1 MIIDG
6 ENISQCI
13 LLFTALDYSGNKY
26 ADYHYPDWAN
36 FLGWLIT
43 FSSVIMIPL
52 VALVKLT
59 REEGTLA
66 ERLKKLLKP
75 SPEWGPTGPDHREFN
90 KAKSYDGKFKGKIRK
105 DIEGSNTTLLTNSSQ
120 NNINAS
126 GWLIYN

>member
-1 MIIDG
+1 MRRSDG
-6 ENISQCI
+6 NISQCI

-26 ADYHYPDWAN
+26 GGYHYPDWAN

-52 VALVKLT
+52 VALVKVA

-66 ERLKKLLKP
+66 ERLRKLLKP

-90 KAKSYDGKFKGKIRK
+90 KAKSYDGKFKAKIRK

-126 GWLIYN
+126 GGLI

>member
-1 MIIDG
+1 M
-6 ENISQCI
+6 
-13 LLFTALDYSGNKY
+13 FTALDYSGNEY
-26 ADYHYPDWAN
+26 GGYQYPDWAN

-43 FSSVIMIPL
+43 FSSVSLIPL
-52 VALVKLT
+52 VALVKVA
-59 REEGTLA
+59 REEGSLA
-66 ERLKKLLKP
+66 ERLRKLLKP

-126 GWLIYN
+126 GMFGR